1 VVGLGTLGA
10 TGLVDDVGIARQFR
24 FRGLFNRHECA
35 VSARTM
41 IKHATVQQAHQRQQ
55 AGDPYVDVRS
65 IPEFDQGHPAGASNV
80 PLLHLDS
87 HTRQLRPNVEFVS
100 VMRANYPPE
109 TPLLVGCQ
117 AGVRSIQ
124 ACEVLAVAGFTN
136 LTNVLGGFAGSW
148 TGDIGWVQ
156 ADLPVARV
164 AADGLDYVS
173 LHKKTGA
180 R

>member
-1 VVGLGTLGA
+1 
-10 TGLVDDVGIARQFR
+10 
-24 FRGLFNRHECA
+24 
-35 VSARTM
+35 
-41 IKHATVQQAHQRQQ
+41 
-55 AGDPYVDVRS
+55 
-65 IPEFDQGHPAGASNV
+65 V